1 MKSKLSLLLII
12 FIVSTFASCKKDM
25 FIRGNENL
33 STETRS
39 VQNFTKLANE
49 GNFIIQII
57 QDSLSF
63 VIIEAE
69 DNLISHIRTEVQN
82 DALIV
87 FTKETLNNKLPMKL
101 EIHTPTI
108 SDMELNGSGEINF
121 NHFFNE
127 EYSAVINGS
136 GSISG
141 STNCNKAFLRSN
153 GSGSMSLGI
162 VTESIDA
169 GIYGSGDIYLVGEA
183 EHGEMVIRGSGSIK
197 DGNFLQNS
205 CFINTNGSGSIY
217 VNVSEFLDVKIF
229 GSGSVYYQ
237 GNPSTNVEIAGSGKF
252 IKQ

>member
-1 MKSKLSLLLII
+1 MKSKLSLLLFIL
-12 FIVSTFASCKKDM
+12 IVSTFTSCKKGV

-33 STETRS
+33 STETRT
-39 VQNFTKLANE
+39 VQSFSKLANE
-49 GNFIIQII
+49 GNFIVQII

-82 DALIV
+82 EALVIY
-87 FTKETLNNKLPMKL
+87 TKEILNNKLPMNL

-108 SDMELNGSGEINF
+108 IDMELNGSGEINF
-121 NHFFNE
+121 NHFFNDE
-127 EYSAVINGS
+127 FFAVINGS

-153 GSGSMSLGI
+153 GSGLMSLGI
-162 VTESIDA
+162 ITESIDA
-169 GIYGSGDIYLVGEA
+169 GIYGSGDINLVGEA
-183 EHGEMVIRGSGSIK
+183 QHGEMVIRGSGRMK
-197 DGNFLQNS
+197 NFNFLQNS
-205 CFINTNGSGSIY
+205 CFVNTNGSGSIY
-217 VNVSEFLDVKIF
+217 VNVSEYLDVKIL

-237 GNPSTNVEIAGSGKF
+237 GNPSTNVEIAGSGEL